1 MAYIRHLETLVPEV
15 SYPQDIASEVLS
27 SRTESDRTRRYI
39 RKVYAESGIEK
50 RHSVVTDF
58 LPGAAESGLFV
69 GPDGEVREPTTG
81 QRNDVYVREA
91 KKLIPEIAR
100 NAIANCPG
108 VEASDI
114 THVITVSCTG
124 FFNPGPDLLVID
136 ALDLSPKVQRYHLG
150 FMGCYA
156 AFPALKMASQFCDLD
171 DSATVLVVCLELC
184 SIHLQNKDGLDS
196 IVANSVFADGA
207 AAAVVTASAPEAGQR
222 GYQLTRFS
230 CNLAREGIED
240 MAWDIGDHGF
250 NIVLSK
256 YVARIIGA
264 GIKGLIDEVFAG
276 SELRPEDIV
285 GWAVHPG
292 GRAILDKIETSL
304 ELESDQIRAS
314 REVLAEF
321 GNMSSATVLFVLS
334 AILNDLATK
343 DGDAVCAMAFGPG
356 LTIETGVLQAV
367 VA

>member
-1 MAYIRHLETLVPEV
+1 MAFIRHLETLVPEI
-15 SYPQDIASEVLS
+15 SYPQDLAGEILS
-27 SRTESDRTRRYI
+27 SRSESDRTRRYI
-39 RKVYAESGIEK
+39 RKVYAESGIAQ
-50 RHSVVTDF
+50 RHSVVPDF
-58 LPGAAESGLFV
+58 LQSESGPGLFIAE
-69 GPDGEVREPTTG
+69 DGSPREPTTG
-81 QRNDVYVREA
+81 ERNDVYVREA

-100 NAIANCPG
+100 NAVANCEG
-108 VEASDI
+108 IEASDI

-171 DSATVLVVCLELC
+171 ESATVIVVCLELC
-184 SIHLQNKDGLDS
+184 SIHLQNKDDLDS

-207 AAAVVTASAPEAGQR
+207 AAAIVSARSPAKGQR
-222 GYQLTRFS
+222 AYRINQFA

-264 GIKGLIDEVFAG
+264 GIKGLIEEVFSG
-276 SELRPEDIV
+276 SELTPGDMAR
-285 GWAVHPG
+285 WAVHPG

-304 ELESDQIRAS
+304 ELTPEQIQAS
-314 REVLAEF
+314 REILSAY
-321 GNMSSATVLFVLS
+321 GNMSSATVLFVLAS
-334 AILNDLATK
+334 ILAEESTR

-356 LTIETGVLQAV
+356 LTIETGVFNAV

>member
-1 MAYIRHLETLVPEV
+1 MAYIRHLETFVTEI
-15 SYPQDIASEVLS
+15 SYPQEVASEILS
-27 SRTESDRTRRYI
+27 SRSESDRTRRYI
-39 RKVYAESGIEK
+39 RKVYAESGIKK
-50 RHSVVTDF
+50 RHSVVPDF
-58 LPGAAESGLFV
+58 LQNGQGPGLFV
-69 GPDGEVREPTTG
+69 SEDGSAKEPSTG
-81 QRNDVYVREA
+81 ERNDVYVREA
-91 KKLIPEIAR
+91 RKLIPEVAR
-100 NAIANCPG
+100 KAVANCEG
-108 VEASDI
+108 IEASEI

-171 DSATVLVVCLELC
+171 ESATVLVVCLELC
-184 SIHLQNKDGLDS
+184 SIHLQNKDDLDS
-196 IVANSVFADGA
+196 IVANSVFADGVA
-207 AAAVVTASAPEAGQR
+207 AALVSSRPPSSGQR
-222 GYQLTRFS
+222 AFKVNQFA

-264 GIKGLIDEVFAG
+264 GIQGLIEEVFSG
-276 SELRPEDIV
+276 SELKAEDITR
-285 GWAVHPG
+285 WAVHPG

-304 ELESDQIRAS
+304 ELTPDQIEAS
-314 REVLAEF
+314 REVLSTF
-321 GNMSSATVLFVLS
+321 GNMSSATVLFVLAS
-334 AILNDLATK
+334 ILANETTK
-343 DGDAVCAMAFGPG
+343 DGDTVCAMAFGPG
-356 LTIETGVLQAV
+356 LTIETGVFDAV

>member
-1 MAYIRHLETLVPEV
+1 MAFIHHLETLVPEI
-15 SYPQDIASEVLS
+15 SYPQEAASEILS
-27 SRTESDRTRRYI
+27 SRSASDRTKRYI
-39 RKVYAESGIEK
+39 RKVYSESGIDK
-50 RHSVVTDF
+50 RHSVVPDF
-58 LPGAAESGLFV
+58 LQSEGGPGLFI
-69 GPDGEVREPTTG
+69 GEDGSAKEPTTG
-81 QRNDVYVREA
+81 ERNDVYVREA

-100 NAIANCPG
+100 KAVANCPG
-108 VEASDI
+108 VESADI

-156 AFPALKMASQFCDLD
+156 AFPALKMAAQFCDLD
-171 DSATVLVVCLELC
+171 ESATVLVVCLELC
-184 SIHLQNKDGLDS
+184 SIHLQNKDDLDS

-207 AAAVVTASAPEAGQR
+207 AAAVLSARPPVKGARAYEVNQFA
-222 GYQLTRFS
+222 

-264 GIKGLIDEVFAG
+264 GIKGLIEEVFSG
-276 SELRPEDIV
+276 SELTADDI
-285 GWAVHPG
+285 GRWAVHPG

-304 ELESDQIRAS
+304 ELTPEQIQAS
-314 REVLAEF
+314 RETLAAY
-321 GNMSSATVLFVLS
+321 GNMSSATVLFVLAS
-334 AILNDLATK
+334 ILANDSTK
-343 DGDAVCAMAFGPG
+343 DGEAVCAMAFGPG
-356 LTIETGVLQAV
+356 LTIETGVFNAV
-367 VA
+367 LA